1 MEPTSVQREECK
13 GLKAGRTLVYM
24 KNRPILLEYSEQI
37 MQAFRGLGKEFG
49 FYSKCARKPKEDF
62 KQRSN
67 AI

>member
-1 MEPTSVQREECK
+1 M
-13 GLKAGRTLVYM
+13 YM
-24 KNRPILLEYSEQI
+24 KNRPILLEYSQQI

-62 KQRSN
+62 KQGSN